1 MPTTVVVV
9 GASRGIG
16 YQFVQT
22 LAAEGNTVI
31 ATARNV
37 ADLEGKVKA
46 DKIPNTHV
54 VQADLISADSLKAA
68 AKATSSLVNGQID
81 HILINGAFLSSTG
94 GMNPTDFADKPELFL
109 EQLRRSD
116 EANIAGPLFTIN
128 AFLPLLRAGKEKRV
142 TYISSSVADGPETIE
157 TRVSN
162 SVPYSTSKAGGN
174 IVITKFAAELQD
186 EGFTF
191 LSIAPGAVATETM
204 MAALN
209 DASKYTEEEKAKMQL
224 MIGRMMQKYPE
235 WKGPIP
241 PEESVKRIL
250 NVVKNSKVE
259 QSGQFLSYWGNTT
272 QWL

>member
-1 MPTTVVVV
+1 MPTTVVV

-16 YQFVQT
+16 YQFIQT
-22 LAAEGNTVI
+22 LAAEDNTVI

-37 ADLEGKVKA
+37 ADLEAKVKA

-54 VQADLISADSLKAA
+54 VHADLTSSDSLKAA
-68 AKATSSLVNGQID
+68 AKVTSSLANGQID
-81 HILINGAFLSSTG
+81 HLILNGAYLSSTG
-94 GMNPTDFADKPELFL
+94 GMNPTDFANKPELFL
-109 EQLRRSD
+109 EELRKSD

-142 TYISSSVADGPETIE
+142 TYISSGTADLPETIE
-157 TRVSN
+157 TRIAN
-162 SVPYSTSKAGGN
+162 SVPYTTSKAGGN
-174 IVITKFAAELQD
+174 ILIAKFAAELQD

-191 LSIAPGAVATETM
+191 LSIAPGGVATETLM
-204 MAALN
+204 
-209 DASKYTEEEKAKMQL
+209 DTSKFTDDEKAKMQL
-224 MIGRMMQKYPE
+224 MFVRMMQKYPD

-250 NVVKNSKVE
+250 DVVKHSKVQ

-272 QWL
+272 HWL